1 MTDPLFRWLC
11 YRDRFP
17 LAHPE
22 LLGELSAP
30 TLAVAKNLAAERW
43 HAVPPGA
50 LLIQSAASHRVRPV
64 TALPLEVKQP
74 INSPVSP
81 RKQRDYRRSKS
92 KQQLDAFCRAKR
104 AAHDVAKRVT
114 GAVRPTTG
122 ED

>member
-22 LLGELSAP
+22 LLGELTAP
-30 TLAVAKNLAAERW
+30 TLAAAKNLAAERFPGI
-43 HAVPPGA
+43 AVV
-50 LLIQSAASHRVRPV
+50 IQSAASHRVRPV

-74 INSPVSP
+74 VNSPVSP

-92 KQQLDAFCRAKR
+92 KQQLDAFCAQKR
-104 AAHDVAKRVT
+104 AAHAGAKRDI

-122 ED
+122 EA